1 MKKNITS
8 ILQRG
13 NIKPSDRVKLL
24 VADMASKER
33 DGKALLTEADK
44 HALSEGWTPKNNEE
58 VREYNRFNEGWK
70 NVAYAEMDA
79 QTTYLQAT
87 NSFLRAS
94 KYISYILFKNR
105 FTKETKTIKEGIANR
120 AIDSLIGKYDI
131 ETTKDTIEG
140 EALKDQLTK
149 DKPDII
155 LEGEANEIALNNK
168 LNKHNEALNLVL
180 GYLGLELDY
189 TIYLY
194 AFELAGEELQKDL
207 LALYPDAKT
216 ERSYLEQEEIIYNLF
231 NGKDKLSQT
240 DKEKLAEL
248 IADECFNKYFGEWS
262 FGGYYADI
270 PLIEIVRKWA
280 DNNKINYVVSDK
292 DLVEAEQ
299 KQKQAKDANSL
310 IAGDKSLDTPEG
322 KELRKEKLTAKTL
335 PEKLT
340 AYAKENK
347 REIKDIITETILK
360 WLDEDLMDEYT
371 PLFKSDKKATC
382 NEQDTKLTHKEI
394 FKKWLDVKAKAT
406 ETIQGLIDKGELK
419 TERKTKDFGRVKKS
433 IEEILATAIDFK
445 GKTGQDRQDT
455 PITETKT
462 IITGESLYNLKG
474 DYQFIKDFREQAE
487 DFKLLGALVL
497 FLKECSFVKDYST
510 LLAFELLFKEL
521 SKTFETDLTY
531 SIKKWI
537 GKFRDELKLFTIEFL
552 MLADDIMEAN
562 YKGDRVYYLT
572 ESYIE
577 DLLTTPFDPDKV
589 KPDMDGRI
597 KVYAG
602 KIKDILQDDFK
613 NPFDYEK

>member
-33 DGKALLTEADK
+33 DGKTLLTEADK

-94 KYISYILFKNR
+94 NYISYTIQKNR
-105 FTKETKTIKEGIANR
+105 HDLKDKTIKSSIADKGIEGILKKQ
-120 AIDSLIGKYDI
+120 D
-131 ETTKDTIEG
+131 
-140 EALKDQLTK
+140 EAK
-149 DKPDII
+149 
-155 LEGEANEIALNNK
+155 
-168 LNKHNEALNLVL
+168 ALNLVL

-194 AFELAGEELQKDL
+194 AFELAGEQLQKDL

-216 ERSYLEQEEIIYNLF
+216 KRDYLEQEEIIYNLF

-248 IADECFNKYFGEWS
+248 IADKCFIKYEREWR
-262 FGGYYADI
+262 FDGYFANLPLFELLGKWAFYYKEMLKKPEDLLKHLEKEKYAD
-270 PLIEIVRKWA
+270 EGEEVA
-280 DNNKINYVVSDK
+280 D
-292 DLVEAEQ
+292 LF
-299 KQKQAKDANSL
+299 NSIKKAL
-310 IAGDKSLDTPEG
+310 TP
-322 KELRKEKLTAKTL
+322 R
-335 PEKLT
+335 LT
-340 AYAKENK
+340 AYAEKHNTTIKELLKNTI
-347 REIKDIITETILK
+347 IKWIDDGLFTK
-360 WLDEDLMDEYT
+360 DFT
-371 PLFKSDKKATC
+371 PLYLSEDKATC

-406 ETIQGLIDKGELK
+406 DTIQGLIDKGELK
-419 TERKTKDFGRVKKS
+419 TEKKTREFKNLFKLISGALDKDQKKKTLQEN
-433 IEEILATAIDFK
+433 IKNHPLYTIKNLDVNAIIVDE
-445 GKTGQDRQDT
+445 TGQDET
-455 PITETKT
+455 ITETKT
-462 IITGESLYNLKG
+462 IITGESLYSLKG
-474 DYQFIKDFREQAE
+474 GFNFVKDLREQAE

-497 FLKECSFVKDYST
+497 FFKECSFVKDYSR

-537 GKFRDELKLFTIEFL
+537 SCFREDLELLKLEFFI
-552 MLADDIMEAN
+552 LADDIMQAN
-562 YKGDRVYYLT
+562 YKSNRVYYLS

-577 DLLTTPFDPDKV
+577 DLMTTPFDPDKV

>member
-87 NSFLRAS
+87 NGFLRAS
-94 KYISYILFKNR
+94 KHISYIIQKDRYKIKKDDKSLDSLKNT
-105 FTKETKTIKEGIANR
+105 FADWALKSIIEKGKEG
-120 AIDSLIGKYDI
+120 
-131 ETTKDTIEG
+131 
-140 EALKDQLTK
+140 
-149 DKPDII
+149 
-155 LEGEANEIALNNK
+155 
-168 LNKHNEALNLVL
+168 EALNLVL

-194 AFELAGEELQKDL
+194 AFELADEQLQKDL
-207 LALYPDAKT
+207 LVLYPDAKT
-216 ERSYLEQEEIIYNLF
+216 ERNYLEQEEIIFNLF
-231 NGKDKLSQT
+231 DGKDKITQEA
-240 DKEKLAEL
+240 KEKLAEL
-248 IADECFNKYFGEWS
+248 IVDECFNKHFGEWS
-262 FGGYYADI
+262 FSSYFADI
-270 PLIEIVRKWA
+270 PLLEVAKKTA
-280 DNNKINYVVSDK
+280 ENNKIAYNEKSDDLADELRNKLKAYADKNKKDIK
-292 DLVEAEQ
+292 DL
-299 KQKQAKDANSL
+299 
-310 IAGDKSLDTPEG
+310 
-322 KELRKEKLTAKTL
+322 LR
-335 PEKLT
+335 
-340 AYAKENK
+340 
-347 REIKDIITETILK
+347 ETILAGLNNDK
-360 WLDEDLMDEYT
+360 DGLLQAHQ
-371 PLFKSDKKATC
+371 PLFLSDEKATC
-382 NEQDTKLTHKEI
+382 NEQDTKLTHKEL

-455 PITETKT
+455 PITEAKT

-474 DYQFIKDFREQAE
+474 DYQFIKDFKEQAE
-487 DFKLLGALVL
+487 DFKIFGALVL
-497 FLKECSFVKDYST
+497 YLRECSFVKDYST

-552 MLADDIMEAN
+552 MLADDITEAS
-562 YKGDRVYYLT
+562 YKADRVYYLT
-572 ESYIE
+572 ESYLE
-577 DLLTTPFDPDKV
+577 ELLTMPFAPDKI

-602 KIKDILQDDFK
+602 KIKDILEDDFK

>member
-94 KYISYILFKNR
+94 KYISYIIQTDRYKQKKDDKSLDSLKNT
-105 FTKETKTIKEGIANR
+105 FADGALKSIIEKGKEG
-120 AIDSLIGKYDI
+120 
-131 ETTKDTIEG
+131 
-140 EALKDQLTK
+140 
-149 DKPDII
+149 
-155 LEGEANEIALNNK
+155 
-168 LNKHNEALNLVL
+168 EALNLVL

-194 AFELAGEELQKDL
+194 AFELAGEQLQKDL

-248 IADECFNKYFGEWS
+248 IAGECFNKYFGEWR
-262 FGGYYADI
+262 FNGYFADI
-270 PLIEIVRKWA
+270 PLLEVLEKWGRDSNAIAKKPEDLTKHLKDGKEYKNEGEEVADLFDAVRK
-280 DNNKINYVVSDK
+280 
-292 DLVEAEQ
+292 DL
-299 KQKQAKDANSL
+299 
-310 IAGDKSLDTPEG
+310 
-322 KELRKEKLTAKTL
+322 L
-335 PEKLT
+335 PKLT
-340 AYAKENK
+340 AYAKKNK

-360 WLDEDLMDEYT
+360 WLDEDLMDEYA
-371 PLFKSDKKATC
+371 PLFKSDKKETC
-382 NEQDTKLTHKEI
+382 NEQDTKLTHKEL

-419 TERKTKDFGRVKKS
+419 TERKTKEFGRVKKT
-433 IEEILATAIDFK
+433 IDEILATAIDFK

-487 DFKLLGALVL
+487 DFKIFGALVL
-497 FLKECSFVKDYST
+497 FLRECSFVKDYST

-552 MLADDIMEAN
+552 MLADDITEAS
-562 YKGDRVYYLT
+562 YKADRVYYLT

-577 DLLTTPFDPDKV
+577 DLLTTPFDPDEV

>member
-33 DGKALLTEADK
+33 DGKALLTDADR
-44 HALSEGWTPKNNEE
+44 HALSEGWTPKDNNE
-58 VREYNRFNEGWK
+58 VKEYNLYNEGRR
-70 NVAYAEMDA
+70 NIAFGELDA
-79 QTTYLQAT
+79 QTTYLNAT
-87 NSFLRAS
+87 VGFLRAS
-94 KYISYILFKNR
+94 KYISYILFKDR

-131 ETTKDTIEG
+131 ETIKETIEG

-149 DKPDII
+149 GKPAIL
-155 LEGEANEIALNNK
+155 LEGEANEIVLNNK

-194 AFELAGEELQKDL
+194 AFELAGEQLQKDL

-216 ERSYLEQEEIIYNLF
+216 ERSYLEQEEIIYSLF

-248 IADECFNKYFGEWS
+248 IADECFNKYSGEWS
-262 FGGYYADI
+262 FSGYYADI
-270 PLIEIVRKWA
+270 PLLEVLNKWGR
-280 DNNKINYVVSDK
+280 DNNAIAKKPEDLTKHLKDGKEYKDEGEEVADLFNAIKK
-292 DLVEAEQ
+292 DL
-299 KQKQAKDANSL
+299 
-310 IAGDKSLDTPEG
+310 TP
-322 KELRKEKLTAKTL
+322 
-335 PEKLT
+335 KLT

-360 WLDEDLMDEYT
+360 WLDEDLLDEYT

-382 NEQDTKLTHKEI
+382 NEQDTKLTHKEL
-394 FKKWLDVKAKAT
+394 FKKWLDVKAEAT
-406 ETIQGLIDKGELK
+406 KTIQGLIDKGELK
-419 TERKTKDFGRVKKS
+419 TERKIREYKRLKNLYLK
-433 IEEILATAIDFK
+433 LAQE
-445 GKTGQDRQDT
+445 TGQDRQDT

-462 IITGESLYNLKG
+462 IITGDSLYNLKG
-474 DYQFIKDFREQAE
+474 DFNFVKDLREQAE

-497 FLKECSFVKDYST
+497 FLRECKFIKDYAT
-510 LLAFELLFKEL
+510 LLGFLELYKKI
-521 SKTFETDLTY
+521 SKVFDEDLTY
-531 SIKKWI
+531 KIQGYIKSFNEDLE
-537 GKFRDELKLFTIEFL
+537 GLKMEFL

-562 YKGDRVYYLT
+562 YKGDRVYYLS

-577 DLLTTPFDPDKV
+577 DLLTTPFDPDKI
-589 KPDMDGRI
+589 KPDTDKL
-597 KVYAG
+597 KVYFDAF
-602 KIKDILQDDFK
+602 KDLFGDSF
-613 NPFDYEK
+613 

>member
-13 NIKPSDRVKLL
+13 NIKPKDRVLLL
-24 VADMASKER
+24 VADDVSRER
-33 DGKALLTEADK
+33 DGKALLTDADR
-44 HALSEGWTPKNNEE
+44 HALSEGWTPKDNNE
-58 VREYNRFNEGWK
+58 VKEYNLYNEGRR
-70 NVAYAEMDA
+70 NIAFGELDA
-79 QTTYLQAT
+79 QTTYLNAT
-87 NSFLRAS
+87 VGFLRAS
-94 KYISYILFKNR
+94 KYISYILFKDR

-131 ETTKDTIEG
+131 ETIKETIEG

-149 DKPDII
+149 GKPAIL
-155 LEGEANEIALNNK
+155 LEGEANEIVLNNK

-194 AFELAGEELQKDL
+194 AFELAGEQLQKDL

-216 ERSYLEQEEIIYNLF
+216 ERSYLEQEEIIYSLF

-248 IADECFNKYFGEWS
+248 IADECFNKYSGEWS
-262 FGGYYADI
+262 FSGYYADI
-270 PLIEIVRKWA
+270 PLLEVLNKWGR
-280 DNNKINYVVSDK
+280 DNNAIAKKPEDLTKHLKDGKEYKDEGEEVADLFNAIKK
-292 DLVEAEQ
+292 DL
-299 KQKQAKDANSL
+299 
-310 IAGDKSLDTPEG
+310 TP
-322 KELRKEKLTAKTL
+322 
-335 PEKLT
+335 KLT

-360 WLDEDLMDEYT
+360 WLDEDLLDEYT

-382 NEQDTKLTHKEI
+382 NEQDTKLTHKEL
-394 FKKWLDVKAKAT
+394 FKKWLDVKAEAT
-406 ETIQGLIDKGELK
+406 KTIQGLIDKGELK
-419 TERKTKDFGRVKKS
+419 TEKK
-433 IEEILATAIDFK
+433 IREHKWLKNLYLKLAQE
-445 GKTGQDRQDT
+445 TGQDRQDT

-474 DYQFIKDFREQAE
+474 DFNFVKDLREQAE

-497 FLKECSFVKDYST
+497 FLRECKFIKDYAT
-510 LLAFELLFKEL
+510 LLGFLELYKKI
-521 SKTFETDLTY
+521 SKVFDEDLTY
-531 SIKKWI
+531 KIQGYIKSFNEDLE
-537 GKFRDELKLFTIEFL
+537 GLKMEFL

-562 YKGDRVYYLT
+562 YKGDRVYYLS

-577 DLLTTPFDPDKV
+577 DLLTTPFDPDKI
-589 KPDMDGRI
+589 KPDTDKL
-597 KVYAG
+597 KVYFDAF
-602 KIKDILQDDFK
+602 KDLFGDSF
-613 NPFDYEK
+613 

>member
-8 ILQRG
+8 ILQKG
-13 NIKPSDRVKLL
+13 NIKPRDRVKLL
-24 VADMASKER
+24 VADDVSRER

-44 HALSEGWTPKNNEE
+44 HALSEGWTPKDNNE
-58 VREYNRFNEGWK
+58 VKEYNLYNEGRR
-70 NVAYAEMDA
+70 NIAFGELDA
-79 QTTYLQAT
+79 QTTYLNAT
-87 NSFLRAS
+87 VGFLRAS
-94 KYISYILFKNR
+94 KYINYILFKNR
-105 FTKETKTIKEGIANR
+105 FTKETKTIKDGIANR

-131 ETTKDTIEG
+131 ETIKDTIEG

-149 DKPDII
+149 GKPAIL

-194 AFELAGEELQKDL
+194 AFELAGEQLQKDL

-248 IADECFNKYFGEWS
+248 IADECFNKYSGEWS
-262 FGGYYADI
+262 FSEYYADI
-270 PLIEIVRKWA
+270 PLLEIVRKWA
-280 DNNKINYVVSDK
+280 DNNKINYEVSDK

-322 KELRKEKLTAKTL
+322 KELRKEKLTAKIL

-347 REIKDIITETILK
+347 REIKNIITETILK
-360 WLDEDLMDEYT
+360 WLD
-371 PLFKSDKKATC
+371 
-382 NEQDTKLTHKEI
+382 
-394 FKKWLDVKAKAT
+394 VKAEAT
-406 ETIQGLIDKGELK
+406 KTIQGLIDKGELK
-419 TERKTKDFGRVKKS
+419 TEKK
-433 IEEILATAIDFK
+433 IREHKRLKNLYLKLAQE
-445 GKTGQDRQDT
+445 TGQDRQDT

-474 DYQFIKDFREQAE
+474 DFNFVKDLREQAE

-497 FLKECSFVKDYST
+497 FLRECKFIKDYAT
-510 LLAFELLFKEL
+510 LLGFLELYKKI
-521 SKTFETDLTY
+521 SKVFDEDLTY
-531 SIKKWI
+531 KIQGYIKSFNEDLE
-537 GKFRDELKLFTIEFL
+537 GLKMEFL

-562 YKGDRVYYLT
+562 YKGDRVYYLS

-577 DLLTTPFDPDKV
+577 DLLTTPFDPASV
-589 KPDMDGRI
+589 KPDTDKL
-597 KVYAG
+597 KVYFDAF
-602 KIKDILQDDFK
+602 KDLFGDSF
-613 NPFDYEK
+613 

>member
-24 VADMASKER
+24 VADDVSRER

-44 HALSEGWTPKNNEE
+44 HALSEGWTPKDNNE
-58 VREYNRFNEGWK
+58 VKEYNLYNEGRR
-70 NVAYAEMDA
+70 NIAFGELDA
-79 QTTYLQAT
+79 QTTYLNAT
-87 NSFLRAS
+87 VGFLRAS
-94 KYISYILFKNR
+94 KYISYILFKNI
-105 FTKETKTIKEGIANR
+105 FTKETKTIKEGIANK
-120 AIDSLIGKYDI
+120 AIDTLIGKYDI
-131 ETTKDTIEG
+131 ETIKETIEG

-149 DKPDII
+149 GKPAIL

-194 AFELAGEELQKDL
+194 AFELAGEQLQKDL

-216 ERSYLEQEEIIYNLF
+216 ERSYLEQEEIIYSLF

-248 IADECFNKYFGEWS
+248 IADECFNKYSGEWS
-262 FGGYYADI
+262 FSGYFADI
-270 PLIEIVRKWA
+270 PLLEVLEKWGR
-280 DNNKINYVVSDK
+280 DNNAIAKKPEDLTKHLKDGKEYKDEGEEVADLFNAIKK
-292 DLVEAEQ
+292 DL
-299 KQKQAKDANSL
+299 
-310 IAGDKSLDTPEG
+310 TP
-322 KELRKEKLTAKTL
+322 
-335 PEKLT
+335 KLT

-360 WLDEDLMDEYT
+360 WLDEDLLDEYT

-382 NEQDTKLTHKEI
+382 NEQDTKLTHKEL
-394 FKKWLDVKAKAT
+394 FKKWLDVKAEAT
-406 ETIQGLIDKGELK
+406 KTIQGLIDKGELK
-419 TERKTKDFGRVKKS
+419 TEKK
-433 IEEILATAIDFK
+433 IREHKWLKNLYLKLAQE
-445 GKTGQDRQDT
+445 TGQDRQDT

-474 DYQFIKDFREQAE
+474 DFNFVKDLREQAE

-497 FLKECSFVKDYST
+497 FLRECKFIKDYAT
-510 LLAFELLFKEL
+510 LLGFLELYKKI
-521 SKTFETDLTY
+521 SKVFDEDLTY
-531 SIKKWI
+531 KIQGYIKSFNEDLE
-537 GKFRDELKLFTIEFL
+537 GLKMEFL

-562 YKGDRVYYLT
+562 YKGDRVYYLS

-577 DLLTTPFDPDKV
+577 DLLTMPFDPASV
-589 KPDMDGRI
+589 KPDTDKL
-597 KVYAG
+597 KVYFDAF
-602 KIKDILQDDFK
+602 KDLFGDSF
-613 NPFDYEK
+613 

>member
-94 KYISYILFKNR
+94 KYISYTIQKNR
-105 FTKETKTIKEGIANR
+105 HDLKDKTIKSNIADKAIEGILKKE
-120 AIDSLIGKYDI
+120 D
-131 ETTKDTIEG
+131 
-140 EALKDQLTK
+140 EAK
-149 DKPDII
+149 
-155 LEGEANEIALNNK
+155 
-168 LNKHNEALNLVL
+168 ALNLVL

-194 AFELAGEELQKDL
+194 AFELAGEQLQKDL

-216 ERSYLEQEEIIYNLF
+216 ERGYLEQEEIIYNLF

-248 IADECFNKYFGEWS
+248 IADECYIKYAREWR
-262 FGGYYADI
+262 FDGYFADLPLFELLGKWAFYYKEMPKKPEDLLRHLEKEKYAD
-270 PLIEIVRKWA
+270 EGEEVA
-280 DNNKINYVVSDK
+280 D
-292 DLVEAEQ
+292 LF
-299 KQKQAKDANSL
+299 NS
-310 IAGDKSLDTPEG
+310 IK
-322 KELRKEKLTAKTL
+322 KELT
-335 PEKLT
+335 PKLT
-340 AYAKENK
+340 AYAEKHNTTI
-347 REIKDIITETILK
+347 RELLKDTIIK
-360 WLDEDLMDEYT
+360 WLDDGLFTKDFT
-371 PLFKSDKKATC
+371 PLYLSEDKATI
-382 NEQDTKLTHKEI
+382 NEQDTKLTHKEL

-406 ETIQGLIDKGELK
+406 ETIQGLIDNGELK
-419 TERKTKDFGRVKKS
+419 TAKRTREFKNLFKLINKELDKDRADKTLQENIKKHPLYN
-433 IEEILATAIDFK
+433 IKNLDINAVIVEE
-445 GKTGQDRQDT
+445 TGQDEI
-455 PITETKT
+455 ITETKT

-474 DYQFIKDFREQAE
+474 DFNFVKDLREQAE

-497 FLKECSFVKDYST
+497 FLRECRFVKDYST

-531 SIKKWI
+531 SVKKWI
-537 GKFRDELKLFTIEFL
+537 SSFREDLELLKLEFL

-562 YKGDRVYYLT
+562 YKSDRVYYLS

-577 DLLTTPFDPDKV
+577 DLMTMPFDPDKI
-589 KPDMDGRI
+589 KPDMDGKI

-602 KIKDILQDDFK
+602 KIKDILEDDFK

>member
-33 DGKALLTEADK
+33 DGKTLLTEADK

-94 KYISYILFKNR
+94 KYISYTIQKNR
-105 FTKETKTIKEGIANR
+105 HDIKDKTIKSSIADKAIEGILKKE
-120 AIDSLIGKYDI
+120 D
-131 ETTKDTIEG
+131 
-140 EALKDQLTK
+140 EAK
-149 DKPDII
+149 
-155 LEGEANEIALNNK
+155 
-168 LNKHNEALNLVL
+168 ALNLVL
-180 GYLGLELDY
+180 GYSGLELDY

-194 AFELAGEELQKDL
+194 AFELAGEQLQKDL

-216 ERSYLEQEEIIYNLF
+216 ERDYLEQEEIIYNLF

-248 IADECFNKYFGEWS
+248 IADKCFIKYAREWR
-262 FGGYYADI
+262 FDGYFANLPLFELLGKWAFYYKEMPKKPEDLLKHLEKEKYAD
-270 PLIEIVRKWA
+270 EGEEVA
-280 DNNKINYVVSDK
+280 D
-292 DLVEAEQ
+292 LF
-299 KQKQAKDANSL
+299 NSIKKAL
-310 IAGDKSLDTPEG
+310 TP
-322 KELRKEKLTAKTL
+322 
-335 PEKLT
+335 KLT
-340 AYAKENK
+340 AYAEKHNTTI
-347 REIKDIITETILK
+347 RELLKDTIIK
-360 WLDEDLMDEYT
+360 WLDDGLFIKDFT
-371 PLFKSDKKATC
+371 PLYLSEDKATI
-382 NEQDTKLTHKEI
+382 NEQDTKLTHKEL
-394 FKKWLDVKAKAT
+394 FKKWLDVKTKAT
-406 ETIQGLIDKGELK
+406 ETIQGLIDNGELK
-419 TERKTKDFGRVKKS
+419 TAKRTREFKNLFKLINKELDKDRADRTLQENIKKHPLYN
-433 IEEILATAIDFK
+433 IKNLDINAVIVEE
-445 GKTGQDRQDT
+445 TGQDEI
-455 PITETKT
+455 ITETKT

-474 DYQFIKDFREQAE
+474 DFNFVKDLREQAG

-497 FLKECSFVKDYST
+497 FLRECRFVKDYST

-531 SIKKWI
+531 SVKKWI
-537 GKFRDELKLFTIEFL
+537 SSFREDLELLKLEFL
-552 MLADDIMEAN
+552 MLGDDIMQAN
-562 YKGDRVYYLT
+562 YKGDRVYYLS

-577 DLLTTPFDPDKV
+577 DLMTMPFDPDKI
-589 KPDMDGRI
+589 KPDMDGKI

>member
-8 ILQRG
+8 ILQKG

-24 VADMASKER
+24 VADMTSKER

-44 HALSEGWTPKNNEE
+44 HALSEGWTPKNNNE

-94 KYISYILFKNR
+94 RYISYTIQKNR
-105 FTKETKTIKEGIANR
+105 HDLKDKTIKSSIADKAIEGILKKE
-120 AIDSLIGKYDI
+120 D
-131 ETTKDTIEG
+131 
-140 EALKDQLTK
+140 EAK
-149 DKPDII
+149 
-155 LEGEANEIALNNK
+155 
-168 LNKHNEALNLVL
+168 ALNLVL

-194 AFELAGEELQKDL
+194 AFELAGEQLQKDL

-248 IADECFNKYFGEWS
+248 IADECFNKYSGEWS
-262 FGGYYADI
+262 FSGYYADI
-270 PLIEIVRKWA
+270 PLLEVLNKWGR
-280 DNNKINYVVSDK
+280 DNNAIAKKPEDLTKHLKDGKEYKDEGEEVADLFNAIKK
-292 DLVEAEQ
+292 DL
-299 KQKQAKDANSL
+299 
-310 IAGDKSLDTPEG
+310 TP
-322 KELRKEKLTAKTL
+322 
-335 PEKLT
+335 KLT
-340 AYAKENK
+340 AYAEKHNTTI
-347 REIKDIITETILK
+347 RELLKDTIIK
-360 WLDEDLMDEYT
+360 WLDDGLFIKDFT
-371 PLFKSDKKATC
+371 PLYLSEDKATI
-382 NEQDTKLTHKEI
+382 NKQDTKLTHKEI
-394 FKKWLDVKAKAT
+394 FKKWLDVKAEAT
-406 ETIQGLIDKGELK
+406 KTIQGLIDKGELK
-419 TERKTKDFGRVKKS
+419 TAKRTREFKNLFKLINKELDKDRADRTLQENIRKHPLYNIKNLDVNAV
-433 IEEILATAIDFK
+433 IVEE
-445 GKTGQDRQDT
+445 TGQDET
-455 PITETKT
+455 ITEIKT

-474 DYQFIKDFREQAE
+474 DFNFVKDLREQAD

-497 FLKECSFVKDYST
+497 FLRECRFVKDYST

-537 GKFRDELKLFTIEFL
+537 SSFKEDLEGLKMEFL
-552 MLADDIMEAN
+552 MLGDDIMEAN
-562 YKGDRVYYLT
+562 YKDDRVYYLS

-577 DLLTTPFDPDKV
+577 DLMTMPFDPDKI

-602 KIKDILQDDFK
+602 KIKDILEDDFK
-613 NPFDYEK
+613 NPFAYEK

>member
-24 VADMASKER
+24 VADDVSRER
-33 DGKALLTEADK
+33 DGKALLTEADR
-44 HALSEGWTPKNNEE
+44 HALSEGWTPKDNNE
-58 VREYNRFNEGWK
+58 VKEYNLYNEGRR
-70 NVAYAEMDA
+70 NIAFGELDA
-79 QTTYLQAT
+79 QTTYLNAT
-87 NSFLRAS
+87 VGFLRAS

-131 ETTKDTIEG
+131 ETIKETIEG

-149 DKPDII
+149 GKPAIL

-194 AFELAGEELQKDL
+194 AFELAGEQLQKDL

-216 ERSYLEQEEIIYNLF
+216 ERSYLEQEEIIYSLF

-248 IADECFNKYFGEWS
+248 IADECFNKYSGEWS
-262 FGGYYADI
+262 FSGYYADI
-270 PLIEIVRKWA
+270 PLLEVLNKWGR
-280 DNNKINYVVSDK
+280 DNNAIAKKPEDLTKHLKDGKEYKDEGEEVADLFNAIKK
-292 DLVEAEQ
+292 DL
-299 KQKQAKDANSL
+299 
-310 IAGDKSLDTPEG
+310 TP
-322 KELRKEKLTAKTL
+322 
-335 PEKLT
+335 KLT

-360 WLDEDLMDEYT
+360 WLDEDLLDEYT

-382 NEQDTKLTHKEI
+382 NEQDTKLTHKEL
-394 FKKWLDVKAKAT
+394 FKKWLDVKAEAT
-406 ETIQGLIDKGELK
+406 KTIQGLIDKGELK
-419 TERKTKDFGRVKKS
+419 TEKK
-433 IEEILATAIDFK
+433 IREHKWLKNLYLKLAQE
-445 GKTGQDRQDT
+445 TGQDRQDT

-474 DYQFIKDFREQAE
+474 DFNFVKDLREQAE

-497 FLKECSFVKDYST
+497 FLRECKFIKDYAT
-510 LLAFELLFKEL
+510 LLGFLELYKKI
-521 SKTFETDLTY
+521 SKVFDEDLTY
-531 SIKKWI
+531 KIQGYIKSFNEDLE
-537 GKFRDELKLFTIEFL
+537 GLKMEFL

-562 YKGDRVYYLT
+562 YKGDRVYYLS

-577 DLLTTPFDPDKV
+577 DLLTTPFDPASV
-589 KPDMDGRI
+589 KPDTDKL
-597 KVYAG
+597 KVYFDAF
-602 KIKDILQDDFK
+602 KDLFGDSF
-613 NPFDYEK
+613 

>member
-24 VADMASKER
+24 VADDVSRER
-33 DGKALLTEADK
+33 DGKALLTEADR
-44 HALSEGWTPKNNEE
+44 HALSEGWTPKDNNE
-58 VREYNRFNEGWK
+58 VKEYNLYNEGRR
-70 NVAYAEMDA
+70 NIAFGELDA
-79 QTTYLQAT
+79 QTTYLNAT
-87 NSFLRAS
+87 VGFLRAS

-131 ETTKDTIEG
+131 ETIKETIEG
-140 EALKDQLTK
+140 EALKDEITK
-149 DKPDII
+149 GKPAIL
-155 LEGEANEIALNNK
+155 LEGEANEIVLNNK

-194 AFELAGEELQKDL
+194 AFELAGEQLQKDL

-216 ERSYLEQEEIIYNLF
+216 ERSYLEQEEIIYSLF

-248 IADECFNKYFGEWS
+248 IVDECFNKYSGEWS
-262 FGGYYADI
+262 FSGYFADI
-270 PLIEIVRKWA
+270 PLLEVLEKWGR
-280 DNNKINYVVSDK
+280 DNNAIAKKPEDLTKHLKDSKEYKNEGEEVADLFNAVKK
-292 DLVEAEQ
+292 DL
-299 KQKQAKDANSL
+299 
-310 IAGDKSLDTPEG
+310 TP
-322 KELRKEKLTAKTL
+322 
-335 PEKLT
+335 KLT

-360 WLDEDLMDEYT
+360 WLDEDLLDEYT

-382 NEQDTKLTHKEI
+382 NEQDTKLTHKEL
-394 FKKWLDVKAKAT
+394 FKKWLDVKAEAT
-406 ETIQGLIDKGELK
+406 KTIQGLIDKGELK
-419 TERKTKDFGRVKKS
+419 TERKIREYKRLKNLYLK
-433 IEEILATAIDFK
+433 LAQE
-445 GKTGQDRQDT
+445 TGQDRQDT

-462 IITGESLYNLKG
+462 IITGDSLYNLKG
-474 DYQFIKDFREQAE
+474 DFNFVKDLREQAE

-497 FLKECSFVKDYST
+497 FLRECKFIKDYAT
-510 LLAFELLFKEL
+510 LLGFLELYKKI
-521 SKTFETDLTY
+521 SKVFDEDLTY
-531 SIKKWI
+531 KIQGYIKSFNEDLE
-537 GKFRDELKLFTIEFL
+537 GLKMEFL

-562 YKGDRVYYLT
+562 YKGDRVYYLS

-577 DLLTTPFDPDKV
+577 DLLTMPFDPASV
-589 KPDMDGRI
+589 KPDTDKL
-597 KVYAG
+597 KVYFDAF
-602 KIKDILQDDFK
+602 KDLFGDSF
-613 NPFDYEK
+613 

>member
-13 NIKPSDRVKLL
+13 NIKPKDRVLLL
-24 VADMASKER
+24 VADDVSRER
-33 DGKALLTEADK
+33 DGKALLTDADR
-44 HALSEGWTPKNNEE
+44 HALSEGWTPKDNNE
-58 VREYNRFNEGWK
+58 VKEYNLYNEGRR
-70 NVAYAEMDA
+70 NIAFGELDA
-79 QTTYLQAT
+79 QTTYLNAT
-87 NSFLRAS
+87 VGFLRAS

-131 ETTKDTIEG
+131 ETIKDTIEG
-140 EALKDQLTK
+140 EALKDEITK
-149 DKPDII
+149 GKPAII

-231 NGKDKLSQT
+231 NGKDKLNQT

-248 IADECFNKYFGEWS
+248 IADECFNKHSGEWS
-262 FGGYYADI
+262 FSGYFADI
-270 PLIEIVRKWA
+270 PLLEVLEKWGR
-280 DNNKINYVVSDK
+280 DNNAIAKKPEDLTKHLKDGKEYKDEGEEVADLFNAIKK
-292 DLVEAEQ
+292 DL
-299 KQKQAKDANSL
+299 
-310 IAGDKSLDTPEG
+310 TP
-322 KELRKEKLTAKTL
+322 
-335 PEKLT
+335 KLT

-360 WLDEDLMDEYT
+360 WLDEDLLDEYA

-382 NEQDTKLTHKEI
+382 NEQDTKLTHKEL

-497 FLKECSFVKDYST
+497 FLRECKFIKDYAT
-510 LLAFELLFKEL
+510 LLGFLELYKRI
-521 SKTFETDLTY
+521 SKVFDEDLTY
-531 SIKKWI
+531 KIRGYIKS
-537 GKFRDELKLFTIEFL
+537 FNEDLESLKMEFL

-562 YKGDRVYYLT
+562 YKGDRVYYLS

-577 DLLTTPFDPDKV
+577 ELLATTFDPDKI
-589 KPDMDGRI
+589 KPDTDKL
-597 KVYAG
+597 KVYFDAF
-602 KIKDILQDDFK
+602 KDLFGDSF
-613 NPFDYEK
+613 

>member
-1 MKKNITS
+1 MSKNITS

-13 NIKPSDRVKLL
+13 NIKPKDRVLLL
-24 VADMASKER
+24 VADDVSRER
-33 DGKALLTEADK
+33 DGKALLTDADR
-44 HALSEGWTPKNNEE
+44 HALSEGWTPKDNNE
-58 VREYNRFNEGWK
+58 VKEYNLYNEGRR
-70 NVAYAEMDA
+70 NIAFGELDA
-79 QTTYLQAT
+79 QTTYLNAT
-87 NSFLRAS
+87 VGFLRAS

-131 ETTKDTIEG
+131 ETIKDTIEG
-140 EALKDQLTK
+140 EALKDEITK
-149 DKPDII
+149 GKPAII

-248 IADECFNKYFGEWS
+248 IADECFNKYSGEWS

-270 PLIEIVRKWA
+270 PLLEIVRKWA
-280 DNNKINYVVSDK
+280 DNNKINYEVSDK
-292 DLVEAEQ
+292 DLVEAER

-322 KELRKEKLTAKTL
+322 KELRKEKLTAKIL

-360 WLDEDLMDEYT
+360 WLDEDLMDEYA
-371 PLFKSDKKATC
+371 PLFKSDKKETC
-382 NEQDTKLTHKEI
+382 NEQDTKLTHKEV
-394 FKKWLDVKAKAT
+394 FKKWLDVKAEAT
-406 ETIQGLIDKGELK
+406 KIIQGLIDKGELK
-419 TERKTKDFGRVKKS
+419 TERKIREHKRLKNLYLK
-433 IEEILATAIDFK
+433 LAQE
-445 GKTGQDRQDT
+445 TGQDRQDT

-474 DYQFIKDFREQAE
+474 DFNFVKDLREQAE

-497 FLKECSFVKDYST
+497 FLKECKFIKDYAT
-510 LLAFELLFKEL
+510 LLGFLELYKKI
-521 SKTFETDLTY
+521 SKVFDEDLTY
-531 SIKKWI
+531 KIQGYIKSFNEDLE
-537 GKFRDELKLFTIEFL
+537 GLKMEFL

-562 YKGDRVYYLT
+562 YKGDRVYYLS

-577 DLLTTPFDPDKV
+577 DLLTTPFDPASV
-589 KPDMDGRI
+589 KPDTDKL
-597 KVYAG
+597 KVYFDA
-602 KIKDILQDDFK
+602 FK
-613 NPFDYEK
+613 QLFGESF

>member
-24 VADMASKER
+24 VADDVSRER
-33 DGKALLTEADK
+33 DGKALLTEADR
-44 HALSEGWTPKNNEE
+44 HALSEGWTPKDNNE
-58 VREYNRFNEGWK
+58 VKEYNLYNEGRR
-70 NVAYAEMDA
+70 NIAFGELDA
-79 QTTYLQAT
+79 QTTYLNAT
-87 NSFLRAS
+87 VGFLRAS
-94 KYISYILFKNR
+94 KYISYILFKDR

-131 ETTKDTIEG
+131 ETIKETIEG

-149 DKPDII
+149 GKPAIL

-194 AFELAGEELQKDL
+194 AFELAGEQLQKDL

-216 ERSYLEQEEIIYNLF
+216 ERSYLEQEEIIYSLF

-248 IADECFNKYFGEWS
+248 IADECFNKYSGEWS
-262 FGGYYADI
+262 FSGYYADI
-270 PLIEIVRKWA
+270 PLLEVLNKWGR
-280 DNNKINYVVSDK
+280 DNNAIAKKPEDLTKHLKDGKEYKDEGEEVADLFNAIKK
-292 DLVEAEQ
+292 DL
-299 KQKQAKDANSL
+299 
-310 IAGDKSLDTPEG
+310 TP
-322 KELRKEKLTAKTL
+322 
-335 PEKLT
+335 KLT

-360 WLDEDLMDEYT
+360 WLDEDLLDEYT

-382 NEQDTKLTHKEI
+382 NEQDTKLTHKEL
-394 FKKWLDVKAKAT
+394 FKKWLDVKAEAT
-406 ETIQGLIDKGELK
+406 KTIQGLIDKGELK
-419 TERKTKDFGRVKKS
+419 TEKK
-433 IEEILATAIDFK
+433 IREHKWLKNLYLKLAQE
-445 GKTGQDRQDT
+445 TGQDRQDT

-462 IITGESLYNLKG
+462 IITGDSLYNLKG
-474 DYQFIKDFREQAE
+474 DFNFVKDLREQAE

-497 FLKECSFVKDYST
+497 FLRECKFIKDYAT
-510 LLAFELLFKEL
+510 LLGFLELYKKI
-521 SKTFETDLTY
+521 SKVFDEDLTY
-531 SIKKWI
+531 KIQGYIKSFNEDLE
-537 GKFRDELKLFTIEFL
+537 GLKMEFL

-562 YKGDRVYYLT
+562 YKGDRVYYLS

-577 DLLTTPFDPDKV
+577 DLLTMPFDPASV
-589 KPDMDGRI
+589 KPDTDKL
-597 KVYAG
+597 KVYFDAF
-602 KIKDILQDDFK
+602 KDLFGDNF
-613 NPFDYEK
+613 

>member
-105 FTKETKTIKEGIANR
+105 FTKETKTIKEGIANKT
-120 AIDSLIGKYDI
+120 IDSLIGKYDI
-131 ETTKDTIEG
+131 ETIKDTIEG

-231 NGKDKLSQT
+231 NGKDKLS
-240 DKEKLAEL
+240 
-248 IADECFNKYFGEWS
+248 
-262 FGGYYADI
+262 
-270 PLIEIVRKWA
+270 
-280 DNNKINYVVSDK
+280 
-292 DLVEAEQ
+292 
-299 KQKQAKDANSL
+299 
-310 IAGDKSLDTPEG
+310 
-322 KELRKEKLTAKTL
+322 
-335 PEKLT
+335 
-340 AYAKENK
+340 
-347 REIKDIITETILK
+347 
-360 WLDEDLMDEYT
+360 
-371 PLFKSDKKATC
+371 
-382 NEQDTKLTHKEI
+382 
-394 FKKWLDVKAKAT
+394 
-406 ETIQGLIDKGELK
+406 
-419 TERKTKDFGRVKKS
+419 
-433 IEEILATAIDFK
+433 
-445 GKTGQDRQDT
+445 
-455 PITETKT
+455 
-462 IITGESLYNLKG
+462 
-474 DYQFIKDFREQAE
+474 
-487 DFKLLGALVL
+487 
-497 FLKECSFVKDYST
+497 
-510 LLAFELLFKEL
+510 
-521 SKTFETDLTY
+521 
-531 SIKKWI
+531 
-537 GKFRDELKLFTIEFL
+537 
-552 MLADDIMEAN
+552 
-562 YKGDRVYYLT
+562 
-572 ESYIE
+572 
-577 DLLTTPFDPDKV
+577 
-589 KPDMDGRI
+589 
-597 KVYAG
+597 
-602 KIKDILQDDFK
+602 
-613 NPFDYEK
+613 

>member
-8 ILQRG
+8 ILQKG

-24 VADMASKER
+24 VADDVSRER

-44 HALSEGWTPKNNEE
+44 HALSEGWTPKDNNE
-58 VREYNRFNEGWK
+58 VKEYNLYNEGRR
-70 NVAYAEMDA
+70 NIAFGELDA
-79 QTTYLQAT
+79 QTTYLNAT
-87 NSFLRAS
+87 VGFLRAS

-131 ETTKDTIEG
+131 ETIKNTIEG
-140 EALKDQLTK
+140 EALKDQ
-149 DKPDII
+149 
-155 LEGEANEIALNNK
+155 

-194 AFELAGEELQKDL
+194 AFELAGEQLQKDL

-231 NGKDKLSQT
+231 NGKDKLTQEA
-240 DKEKLAEL
+240 KEKLAEL
-248 IADECFNKYFGEWS
+248 IADECFNKHSGEWS
-262 FGGYYADI
+262 FSGYFADI
-270 PLIEIVRKWA
+270 PLLEIVRKWA
-280 DNNKINYVVSDK
+280 DNNKINYEVSDK

-322 KELRKEKLTAKTL
+322 KELRKEKLTAKIL

-360 WLDEDLMDEYT
+360 GLNGDLLDEHT
-371 PLFKSDKKATC
+371 PLFNSDKKATC
-382 NEQDTKLTHKEI
+382 NEQNTKLTHKEL
-394 FKKWLDVKAKAT
+394 FKKWLDVKAEAT
-406 ETIQGLIDKGELK
+406 KTIQGLIDKGELK
-419 TERKTKDFGRVKKS
+419 TERKIREYKRLKNLYLK
-433 IEEILATAIDFK
+433 LAQE
-445 GKTGQDRQDT
+445 TGQDRQDT

-462 IITGESLYNLKG
+462 IITGKSLFNLKG
-474 DYQFIKDFREQAE
+474 DFNFVKDLREQAE

-497 FLKECSFVKDYST
+497 FLKECKFIKDYAT
-510 LLAFELLFKEL
+510 LLGFLELYKKI
-521 SKTFETDLTY
+521 SKVFDEDLTFKIQGY
-531 SIKKWI
+531 IKSFNEDLE
-537 GKFRDELKLFTIEFL
+537 GLKMEFL

-562 YKGDRVYYLT
+562 YKGDRVYYLS

-577 DLLTTPFDPDKV
+577 DLLTTPFDPASV
-589 KPDMDGRI
+589 KPDTDRL
-597 KVYAG
+597 KVYFDA
-602 KIKDILQDDFK
+602 FK
-613 NPFDYEK
+613 QLFGESF

>member
-24 VADMASKER
+24 VADDVSRER
-33 DGKALLTEADK
+33 DGKALLTEADR
-44 HALSEGWTPKNNEE
+44 HALSEGWTPKDNNE
-58 VREYNRFNEGWK
+58 VKEYNLYNEGRR
-70 NVAYAEMDA
+70 NIAFGELDA
-79 QTTYLQAT
+79 QTTYLNAT
-87 NSFLRAS
+87 VGFLRAS
-94 KYISYILFKNR
+94 KYISYILFKDR

-131 ETTKDTIEG
+131 ETIKETIEG

-149 DKPDII
+149 GKPAIL
-155 LEGEANEIALNNK
+155 LEGEANEIVLNNK

-194 AFELAGEELQKDL
+194 AFELAGEQLQKDL

-216 ERSYLEQEEIIYNLF
+216 ERSYLEQEEIIYSLF

-248 IADECFNKYFGEWS
+248 IADECFNKHSGEWS
-262 FGGYYADI
+262 FSGYFADI
-270 PLIEIVRKWA
+270 PLLEVLEKWGR
-280 DNNKINYVVSDK
+280 DNNAIAKKPEDLTKHLKDSKEYKNEGEEVADLFNAVKK
-292 DLVEAEQ
+292 DL
-299 KQKQAKDANSL
+299 
-310 IAGDKSLDTPEG
+310 TP
-322 KELRKEKLTAKTL
+322 
-335 PEKLT
+335 KLT

-360 WLDEDLMDEYT
+360 WLDEDLLDEYT
-371 PLFKSDKKATC
+371 PLFMSDEKETC
-382 NEQDTKLTHKEI
+382 NEQDTKLTHKEL
-394 FKKWLDVKAKAT
+394 FKKWLDVKAEAT
-406 ETIQGLIDKGELK
+406 KIIQGLIDKGELK
-419 TERKTKDFGRVKKS
+419 TERKIREYKRLKNLYLK
-433 IEEILATAIDFK
+433 LAQE
-445 GKTGQDRQDT
+445 TGQDRQDT

-474 DYQFIKDFREQAE
+474 DFNFVKDLREQAE

-497 FLKECSFVKDYST
+497 FLRECKFIKDYAT
-510 LLAFELLFKEL
+510 LLGFLELYKKI
-521 SKTFETDLTY
+521 SKVFDEDLTY
-531 SIKKWI
+531 KIQGYIKSFNEDLE
-537 GKFRDELKLFTIEFL
+537 GLKMEFL

-562 YKGDRVYYLT
+562 YKGDRVYYLS

-577 DLLTTPFDPDKV
+577 DLLTTPFDPDKI
-589 KPDMDGRI
+589 KPDTDKL
-597 KVYAG
+597 KVYFDAF
-602 KIKDILQDDFK
+602 KDLFGDSF
-613 NPFDYEK
+613 